1 MTPPLLPLLRLGAL
15 RIASAVLVRRRNA
28 RFVVLSLLVASGAL
42 RADAQRCVGARTALV
57 LAGGGAKGLAHIGVI
72 RALERSGV
80 RPDLIV
86 GSSMGAL
93 IGALYASG
101 LTSAEL
107 DTTLGQLT
115 YLSAFRTYAPRPPA
129 SLRLLPPTVLFE
141 HTAHGFVLQNA
152 VGREGDVNALL
163 DAILLRGNLI
173 ARGDFDSL
181 HIPFRAVATDLKD
194 RSPVVLG
201 RGDLAHAV
209 RASIAL
215 PLLFTPVPLDGR
227 LLADGGLSA
236 NVPVV
241 LARELGAEH
250 VIVSRMTGESADS
263 VDFRSSL
270 AYAGHLV
277 TLLFRQAPAPLMA
290 GDLEIITSLTNVSSL
305 DFSLAAGR
313 AIVDRG
319 DSAATRALA
328 RQCGPNFA
336 ARSHASSGAN
346 GSSAP
351 ATFHVGSV
359 TSEYASDAADLRRVL
374 RLPTGSEV
382 DIPALRARLL
392 DLRGARSIE
401 GVWLNP
407 SGPRDSLRLH
417 LTVDRAPRY
426 VVGAG
431 FAFDS
436 DVGGRVWTGLV
447 DRAVVGR
454 GTEGSAIF
462 TGGKYR
468 QELSLG
474 LRRVDPTG
482 VNAANPLVSAT
493 VGTEEIRSF
502 DRQGTALRPL
512 SVREFIGFTGIERG
526 IGNDWIAT
534 VGAETRA
541 WEEPRGRDRVGV
553 GSRFGLV
560 WRPPDARG
568 TLDLQAALAGRYDRV
583 ELEAGRS
590 IDVARLT
597 VRPRARVAWGQRL
610 PVQLT
615 FPLGGNDGFAG
626 LRRDELRGDRELF
639 AAMLLSYRLTGPLL
653 VRAEL
658 MAGEIAYLPY
668 TRKDYYA
675 APPTVVVPEADRLIG
690 ARAGFGLETPVGP
703 VRLEYGVNS
712 RRRHTAFIRLG
723 RWF

>member
-1 MTPPLLPLLRLGAL
+1 M
-15 RIASAVLVRRRNA
+15 SAVQLRRRNA
-28 RFVVLSLLVASGAL
+28 RIVVLSLLVACGAL
-42 RADAQRCVGARTALV
+42 PAEAQRCGGSRTALV

-72 RALERSGV
+72 RALERNGV

-115 YLSAFRTYAPRPPA
+115 YLSAFRTYVPRPPA
-129 SLRLLPPTVLFE
+129 SLRLLPPMVLFE
-141 HTAHGFVLQNA
+141 HTAHGFVLQHA
-152 VGREGDVNALL
+152 AGRESDVNALL

-194 RSPVVLG
+194 RSPVVLR

-215 PLLFTPVPLDGR
+215 PLLFTPVPLEGR

-236 NVPVV
+236 NVPVA
-241 LARELGAEH
+241 LTRELGADH
-250 VIVSRMTGESADS
+250 VIVSRMTAESADS

-277 TLLFRQAPAPLMA
+277 TLLFRQAPAPLTA
-290 GDLEIITSLTNVSSL
+290 GDLDIVTPLTDVSPL
-305 DFSLAAGR
+305 DFSLATGR
-313 AIVDRG
+313 VIVNRG
-319 DSAATRALA
+319 DSAATLALA
-328 RQCGPNFA
+328 RQCGASFA
-336 ARSHASSGAN
+336 AHGHPSSPAN

-351 ATFHVGSV
+351 TTFHVGSV
-359 TSEYASDAADLRRVL
+359 TSEYASDAADLTRVL
-374 RLPTGSEV
+374 QLHTGSGV
-382 DIPALRARLL
+382 DVAALRARLL

-407 SGPRDSLRLH
+407 SGPRDSLHLS

-462 TGGKYR
+462 AGGKYR

-482 VNAANPLVSAT
+482 VNAANPVVSAT
-493 VGTEEIRSF
+493 VATEEIRSF

-512 SVREFIGFTGIERG
+512 SIREFIGFTGIERA
-526 IGNDWIAT
+526 IGDHWIAT
-534 VGAETRA
+534 AGAETRA

-553 GSRFGLV
+553 GSRLGLV
-560 WRPPDARG
+560 WLPPDGRG
-568 TLDLQAALAGRYDRV
+568 TLDLQAALAGRYDRI
-583 ELEAGRS
+583 ELEAAHS
-590 IDVARLT
+590 VSVERLT
-597 VRPRARVAWGQRL
+597 LRPRARVAWGQRL

-639 AAMLLSYRLTGPLL
+639 AAMLVSYRLSGPLL
-653 VRAEL
+653 ARAEL

-668 TRKDYYA
+668 ARRDYYS
-675 APPTVVVPEADRLIG
+675 APPTVVVPQPDRLIG
-690 ARAGFGLETPVGP
+690 ARAGFGIETPVGP
-703 VRLEYGVNS
+703 VRLEYGLNS